1 LEKNMNKILAL
12 LTFLILTAYAL
23 GQGSAPGT
31 QAAGQQPTTPSA
43 SESSQLQQGSLIYA
57 ELSKPIDSKK
67 AKVGDPVAAKVTQ
80 AVLSRG
86 KVVVPRGAKI
96 VGHVTAVQPRGK
108 DQPQSQLGIAF
119 DRAELKDGTQVPLT
133 SVTIQAMES
142 MQALYQQGPG
152 MGGAG
157 NSSEPSMGGPG
168 AAGSGGGG
176 KTGGMNS
183 PMRGSNYPP
192 SNTGAGTDMG
202 TSEGSASP
210 TNAGLNASS
219 HGVMGMSGVTLQS
232 TPQGGTVSS
241 EGKNVKLDSG
251 LQMVLRN
258 Q

>member
-1 LEKNMNKILAL
+1 MNKILAL

-31 QAAGQQPTTPSA
+31 AAAGQQPTTSSA
-43 SESSQLQQGSLIYA
+43 SESAQLQQGSLIYA

-86 KVVVPRGAKI
+86 KVVIPKGTKM
-96 VGHVTAVQPRGK
+96 VGHVTAVQSRGK
-108 DQPQSQLGIAF
+108 DQHQSQLGLAF
-119 DRAELKDGTQVPLT
+119 DRAELKDGTQIPLT
-133 SVTIQAMES
+133 SLTIQAMES
-142 MQALYQQGPG
+142 MQAMYQQGPG
-152 MGGAG
+152 MGNGG
-157 NSSEPSMGGPG
+157 NGSEPSMGGPG
-168 AAGSGGGG
+168 APGSGGSG
-176 KTGGMNS
+176 KSGGMNS
-183 PMRGSNYPP
+183 PMRGSTYPSP
-192 SNTGAGTDMG
+192 NAGAGTDMG
-202 TSEGSASP
+202 TSDGSGSP

-241 EGKNVKLDSG
+241 EGKNIKLDSG

>member
-1 LEKNMNKILAL
+1 MNKILAL

-23 GQGSAPGT
+23 GQGSAPGS
-31 QAAGQQPTTPSA
+31 AATGQQPTTPSA
-43 SESSQLQQGSLIYA
+43 SESAQLQQGSLIYA
-57 ELSKPIDSKK
+57 ELTKPIDSKK
-67 AKVGDPVAAKVTQ
+67 VKVGDPVAAKVTQ

-86 KVVVPRGAKI
+86 KVVIPRGAKI
-96 VGHVTAVQPRGK
+96 VGHVTAVESRGK
-108 DQPQSQLGIAF
+108 DQHQSQLGIAF

-142 MQALYQQGPG
+142 MQAMYQQGPG
-152 MGGAG
+152 MGGG
-157 NSSEPSMGGPG
+157 NASEPSMGGPG

-176 KTGGMNS
+176 KMGGMNS

-192 SNTGAGTDMG
+192 QNSGPGTDMG
-202 TSEGSASP
+202 TSEGGGSP
-210 TNAGLNASS
+210 SNAGLNASS

-241 EGKNVKLDSG
+241 DGKNLKLDSG